1 MKAVL
6 LSIQPKWC
14 RLIAEGKKT
23 VEVRKNVPKL
33 GTPFKCYIYMTKFY
47 GKAADFGGW
56 ETAYLT
62 PDGDYKDG
70 CQKVIGEFICRGIEE
85 YWFTKEDADIE
96 EYEDVQLSCLTSD
109 EILAYGK
116 EKPLYFW
123 DISSLIIYEQPKK
136 LSEFVVEGDC
146 SCDNCGKCKWLDKG
160 NGHNVEDDCLLPYDY
175 DFKTVKPLFRAPQ
188 SWCYV
193 EELEG

>member
-6 LSIQPKWC
+6 LSIQPQWC

-23 VEVRKNVPKL
+23 VEVRKTAPKSE
-33 GTPFKCYIYMTKFY
+33 TPFKGYIYMTKFY

-70 CQKVIGEFICRGIEE
+70 CQKVIGEFICNGIEE
-85 YWFTKEDADIE
+85 YWFTKGDVDIE

-123 DISSLIIYEQPKK
+123 DISNLVIYDTPKE
-136 LSEFVVEGDC
+136 LSEFWQNGGTFN
-146 SCDNCGKCKWLDKG
+146 SKRDNIDSIKIIGA
-160 NGHNVEDDCLLPYDY
+160 EAY
-175 DFKTVKPLFRAPQ
+175 KPLTRPPQ

-193 EELEG
+193 EELTE